1 MFSIMLQA
9 TTPLTTRDDVEGS
22 SIVSIQ
28 SEPVKWKPGKFMLY
42 NIVQAEDASYVF
54 VVMFL

>member
-1 MFSIMLQA
+1 MFSIMLQD

-42 NIVQAEDASYVF
+42 IVQAEDASYVF